1 MISYNMIFSKVN
13 YNPNSNPHKLQN
25 PNIQFMKMK
34 MSSNNKLGFQ
44 PLSNGGSRDIPVV
57 EPDPQIN
64 VIKKMK
70 WGEPTWFLFH
80 TLAEKIK
87 DTDFIIFRTDI
98 LNIILSIASNL
109 PCPDCA
115 NHAKE
120 YLNKINFNAIQTKT
134 QFKECM
140 FQFHNMVN
148 AKKGMPLFKR
158 EDLDA
163 KYSTANLKPII
174 NNFIKYYT
182 NNGGSFHMI
191 SDEFYRKRIVQNMVK
206 WIEYHLSSFM

>member
-1 MISYNMIFSKVN
+1 MIFSKVN
-13 YNPNSNPHKLQN
+13 YDANSNSMSDKSQN
-25 PNIQFMKMK
+25 SNIQFMKMGFNTRGGVIPV
-34 MSSNNKLGFQ
+34 SSIGV
-44 PLSNGGSRDIPVV
+44 RAIPVV
-57 EPDPQIN
+57 EPDPQTI
-64 VIKKMK
+64 VVKKMK

-87 DTDFIIFRTDI
+87 DTEFPIFRRDF

-120 YLNKINFNAIQTKT
+120 YLNKINFNAIQTKI

-158 EDLDA
+158 EELDA
-163 KYSTANLKPII
+163 KYSMANLKPVI

-182 NNGGSFHMI
+182 NSGGSFHMI
-191 SDEFYRKRIVQNMVK
+191 SDEFYRKQIVQNMVQ
-206 WIEYHLSSFM
+206 WIESHISSFA